1 MTDRLPEGRDD
12 MPRWIPRALVL
23 GVVAVFA
30 ALIVVFAFLRLSGF
44 IGLIVVALF
53 VSFAL
58 EPAVNW
64 LERHRWPRAAATAA
78 VMLVAVV
85 AVALFVAAMAPLVV
99 SQVKHLVAAAPGWV
113 DKVNPTLHRLFGMT
127 LSRTTIAKQSAS
139 ISSHVADYGASLA
152 TNLLGVASSIV
163 TGLVQLFTV
172 ALFAF
177 YFIADGPRL
186 RRAVCSLVKQEHQA
200 KVLHTWEV
208 AIAKTGGYLY
218 SRLLLA
224 VFSAVAT
231 YVVLLVLR
239 IPYPVPLALWMG
251 LVSQFIPNVGSY
263 LGAVVPVLVTLLESP
278 AKALVLI
285 VFLLAYQ
292 LFEMVV
298 LGPRIT
304 DRTMQ
309 MHAAVAFGAVMV
321 GGGLFGALGA
331 FLALP
336 GAAVLQ
342 AVVWSSLAKYDVLE
356 TDLTRGAGGNGQARA
371 PRRRLWG
378 RAKKAGER
386 AG

>member
-1 MTDRLPEGRDD
+1 MGRSPDD
-12 MPRWIPRALVL
+12 PAVMPRWIPRALALCVL
-23 GVVAVFA
+23 AVFA
-30 ALIVVFAFLRLSGF
+30 GLLIAFAFRRLSGF
-44 IGLIVVALF
+44 IGLLVVALF

-64 LERHRWPRAAATAA
+64 LARRRWPRALATGA
-78 VMLVAVV
+78 VMLLAVAAVV
-85 AVALFVAAMAPLVV
+85 LFVAAMAPLVV
-99 SQVKHLVAAAPGWV
+99 AQVKHLVAAAPGWV
-113 DKVNPTLHRLFGMT
+113 DKLNPTLHRLFGFT
-127 LSRTTIAKQSAS
+127 ISRQTISQQSAS
-139 ISSHVADYGASLA
+139 ISGNVAAYGASLA
-152 TNLLGVASSIV
+152 SNLLGIASSLV

-172 ALFAF
+172 ALFSF

-186 RRAVCSLVKQEHQA
+186 RRAVCSLVKQEHQQ

-224 VFSAVAT
+224 IFSAVAT
-231 YVVLLVLR
+231 YIVLLVLR
-239 IPYPVPLALWMG
+239 VPYAVPLALWMG

-263 LGAVVPVLVTLLESP
+263 VGAAVPVLVTLLDSP
-278 AKALVLI
+278 AKALVLV
-285 VFLLAYQ
+285 VFLVAYQ
-292 LFEMVV
+292 LLEMVV

-342 AVVWSSLAKYDVLE
+342 AVVWSSLSKYDVLE
-356 TDLTRGAGGNGQARA
+356 TDLTRQTGGANQGAG
-371 PRRRLWG
+371 PTRRRWWG
-378 RAKKAGER
+378 RAKKPGEQP
-386 AG
+386 G